1 MPTQKVVYKLIEALF
16 ISTKSGDH
24 PNVCQLIDRKKVAEA
39 DIEMCHRA
47 INKNEVPQHSVAWM
61 NPKSIM
67 TEE

>member
-24 PNVCQLIDRKKVAEA
+24 PNVHQLMYRKKVAEA

-47 INKNEVPQHSVAWM
+47 KNKNGVPRNDVALM
-61 NPKSIM
+61 TPKSIM